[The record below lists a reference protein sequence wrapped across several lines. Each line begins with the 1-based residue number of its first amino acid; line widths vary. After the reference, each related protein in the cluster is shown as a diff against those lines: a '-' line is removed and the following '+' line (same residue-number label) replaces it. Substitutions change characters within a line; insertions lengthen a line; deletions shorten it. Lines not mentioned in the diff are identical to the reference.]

1 MRQLCIIT
9 KIFHLI
15 PVIYHSLHTLCPP
28 PLPLVKL
35 GFCLG
40 IGTLGGRLIFFS
52 WDMKT
57 PCLKNSKYKSQAKK
71 NGSDFNFCNFSL
83 LAPYTITNFW
93 QSVFVSLFSMVYTPL
108 YPQMFFLW
116 VATFVCVCV
125 CLVAR
130 GQEFLG
136 DLLYQGDLILFQ
148 GEGGLVIFFH
158 KAINDQSCKLK
169 KS

>member
-125 CLVAR
+125 SCSQGLGISWGPSVLGGPNFILGR
-130 GQEFLG
+130 GGLG
-136 DLLYQGDLILFQ
+136 DFLP
-148 GEGGLVIFFH
+148 
-158 KAINDQSCKLK
+158 
-169 KS
+169 